1 MKSSSVSAQ
10 EWRIL
15 KEAILKSHDKDEP
28 ALGDT
33 GERANFARKSIPFKS
48 SPYHPLSYEGTEMPQ
63 M

>member
-1 MKSSSVSAQ
+1 M
-10 EWRIL
+10 L
-15 KEAILKSHDKDEP
+15 KEAILKSRDKDEP

-33 GERANFARKSIPFKS
+33 EERANFARKSIPFKS